1 MDGNQQL
8 ITYNHITYIGSDI
21 GGYMAS
27 GISQEASG
35 LTQQNNEIG
44 YVPGFV
50 TVEMDLCGV

>member
-8 ITYNHITYIGSDI
+8 ITYNHITYIGNDVYSFLC
-21 GGYMAS
+21 S

-44 YVPGFV
+44 YVPHFM
-50 TVEMDLCGV
+50 TIEMDLCGV